1 MSKKALITG
10 ITGQDGSYLAE
21 LLLKKNYDVY
31 GIVRPDFSIKDIK
44 KTWRLK
50 NCLKD
55 INLYK
60 NSLFDENL
68 IKKTIKKVMPDEIY
82 HLAAQAYDGHSFR
95 NQLYTLNINFNSTKN
110 ILAAVKSIDKKVNF
124 FFAGSSEMFGSI
136 ENKKINE
143 YTELHPSS
151 AYGITKVAGYYLTR
165 NFRDNLNFNASTG
178 ILFNH
183 ESPRRDLAF
192 VTRKISYSVA
202 RIKNGLQKKLKL
214 GNLYSKR
221 DWGHA
226 KDYVYA
232 MWLMNQQA
240 KPNDYVIGTGV
251 LNSVEDFA
259 RKAFRYVGLNYKDHV
274 ISEHKFKRIQDS
286 ACRAADISKAQ
297 KILKWR
303 PKIKFDN
310 LVEDMVESDLRKI
323 QKNEK

>member
-1 MSKKALITG
+1 M
-10 ITGQDGSYLAE
+10 
-21 LLLKKNYDVY
+21 
-31 GIVRPDFSIKDIK
+31 
-44 KTWRLK
+44 
-50 NCLKD
+50 
-55 INLYK
+55 
-60 NSLFDENL
+60 
-68 IKKTIKKVMPDEIY
+68 
-82 HLAAQAYDGHSFR
+82 
-95 NQLYTLNINFNSTKN
+95 
-110 ILAAVKSIDKKVNF
+110 
-124 FFAGSSEMFGSI
+124 
-136 ENKKINE
+136 
-143 YTELHPSS
+143 
-151 AYGITKVAGYYLTR
+151 
-165 NFRDNLNFNASTG
+165 
-178 ILFNH
+178 
-183 ESPRRDLAF
+183 
-192 VTRKISYSVA
+192 
-202 RIKNGLQKKLKL
+202 
-214 GNLYSKR
+214 YSKR